1 MHPLLKRF
9 CGQYFVRFYEIY
21 TTLDEVAALGI
32 RGLNEEEKKE
42 LALVLDDITSSRYS
56 ADDLVKLWNG
66 SPADVWFG
74 DGEEVRM
81 LFRRA
86 RQMIA

>member
-1 MHPLLKRF
+1 MHPLLKKF
-9 CGQYFVRFYEIY
+9 CGNYFVRFYEVY
-21 TTLDEVAALGI
+21 TTLDEGAALGI

-42 LALVLDDITSSRYS
+42 MALILDEITSSRYS

-66 SPADVWFG
+66 SPADVHFG

-86 RQMIA
+86 RQLLG